1 MNAENENKG
10 DSLES
15 AGSGGARSEGENA
28 SSEVGNASTEV
39 KDADATLKLERTSE
53 AAAAEVA
60 PASGQSAGS
69 GGRREDRKNW
79 IDNVNKTCEYIGQIS
94 NDKSLHFRSSDKLT
108 SRLLIGAFLLSLCF
122 AALPFWNMNAVAAFA
137 YLLADVLLFVSISIF
152 VVSRFGIIRAME
164 ARHALVCW
172 HLMVGTGLLALVVGF
187 NLVAAVVII
196 MMRDRVQLL
205 FPGG

>member
-15 AGSGGARSEGENA
+15 AGSGGATGDSE
-28 SSEVGNASTEV
+28 NASTEV

-53 AAAAEVA
+53 AAAADIA
-60 PASGQSAGS
+60 SASGPSAGS
-69 GGRREDRKNW
+69 GAGNSGRREDRKNW
-79 IDNVNKTCEYIGQIS
+79 IENVNKTCDYIGQIS

-108 SRLLIGAFLLSLCF
+108 SRLLIGAFLLSMCF

-137 YLLADVLLFVSISIF
+137 YLLADVLLFVAISIF